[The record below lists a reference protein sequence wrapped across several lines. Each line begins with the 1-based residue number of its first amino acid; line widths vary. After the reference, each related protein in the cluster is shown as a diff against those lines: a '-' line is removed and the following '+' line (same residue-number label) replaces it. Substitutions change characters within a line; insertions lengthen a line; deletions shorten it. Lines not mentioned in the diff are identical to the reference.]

1 MNFEFGSNIANLIG
15 QTAQENLLKTGDV
28 KAQLKFIKESIG
40 CDDEQATN
48 LLIGTAFVLEQ
59 EEDDKFYYRE
69 RHTGA
74 TYPQLNVNYIL
85 NEIQINVARKIAYYD
100 SLIFSTNFKHSMI
113 FDDSSIELKL
123 SFNDVVDFLNP
134 KTREK
139 AIDQFEWK
147 LRNDTFTKAAY
158 NAQTV
163 VEIMTFADDINKQ
176 LDAVKWIMDNTE
188 KLDVYISD
196 VDIQMVRDDLTKL
209 IRDTNYAV
217 SCFINKYKGSD
228 ALQSYLDAQEKID
241 KELNT
246 FTPLMLDERRKAVW
260 IDPNGVMWGLDGEVS
275 NLLHITMANKL
286 KEIHAIYYRE
296 GDFSTPEEYM
306 EFNGWAKL
314 QNNTLQ
320 FVVAVGGKLN
330 KLTEKQLRSLKN
342 YLTVHYNGVIKVGID
357 EKAMPV
363 AQFCNMDSVMQN
375 KMIDGMD

>member
-1 MNFEFGSNIANLIG
+1 
-15 QTAQENLLKTGDV
+15 
-28 KAQLKFIKESIG
+28 
-40 CDDEQATN
+40 
-48 LLIGTAFVLEQ
+48 
-59 EEDDKFYYRE
+59 
-69 RHTGA
+69 
-74 TYPQLNVNYIL
+74 
-85 NEIQINVARKIAYYD
+85 
-100 SLIFSTNFKHSMI
+100 
-113 FDDSSIELKL
+113 
-123 SFNDVVDFLNP
+123 
-134 KTREK
+134 
-139 AIDQFEWK
+139 
-147 LRNDTFTKAAY
+147 
-158 NAQTV
+158 
-163 VEIMTFADDINKQ
+163 
-176 LDAVKWIMDNTE
+176 
-188 KLDVYISD
+188 
-196 VDIQMVRDDLTKL
+196 MVRDDLTKL

-320 FVVAVGGKLN
+320 FAVAVGGKLN